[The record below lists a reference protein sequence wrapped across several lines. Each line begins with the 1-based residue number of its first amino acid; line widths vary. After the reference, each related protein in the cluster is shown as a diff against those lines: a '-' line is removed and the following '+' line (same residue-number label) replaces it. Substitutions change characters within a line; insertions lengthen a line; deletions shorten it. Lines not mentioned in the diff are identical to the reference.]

1 MKIRYKKKR
10 LNSNLFIGI
19 AWSIFALL
27 ALSYIGDIRWID
39 FGYLAIAVLY
49 IGQFIYEYRNQ
60 YLTIKNG
67 TIWKNG
73 IFRKKIELEKIIWIK
88 KFAGDYIL
96 KTDTR
101 ELTINTDWIDEK
113 SILELN
119 SVLEKLDLPPEK
131 TPFANTVYN

>member
-1 MKIRYKKKR
+1 M
-10 LNSNLFIGI
+10 NLFIGI
-19 AWSIFALL
+19 AWTIFALL
-27 ALSYIGDIRWID
+27 TFSYDGETRWMD
-39 FGYLAIAVLY
+39 YGYVVIAILY
-49 IGQFIYEYRNQ
+49 IGQYIYEYRNQ

-67 TIWKNG
+67 MIRKNG
-73 IFRKKIELEKIIWIK
+73 LFGKKLELEKIVWIK

-101 ELTINTDWIDEK
+101 ELTINTEWIDEK

-119 SVLEKLDLPPEK
+119 KELGKLDLPPEK